1 MNQFVLVRGGFFL
14 PHVYNIEHIGEGV
27 NSLCQFVNINQWSK
41 VGLTDVILMM
51 RLSAFVTQSMA

>member
-27 NSLCQFVNINQWSK
+27 NSLCQFVNINQS
-41 VGLTDVILMM
+41 G
-51 RLSAFVTQSMA
+51 